1 MPSGISYQG
10 CRGVEPHRLTA
21 QQGRQKDRR
30 IVELDPGRGVNQ
42 PGETQSMR
50 LGKPEIRERFDAGVN
65 ALGCVV
71 VNPIGSH
78 PLEKFGTQRVDT
90 LYPPLGP
97 HSST

>member
-10 CRGVEPHRLTA
+10 CRGVEPHRLAA
-21 QQGRQKDRR
+21 QQGRQKDRW
-30 IVELDPGRGVNQ
+30 IVELDPGRGVDQ

-50 LGKPEIRERFDAGVN
+50 LGKPEIRERFDAGVD